1 MSYASSMARLDPV
14 DLVTSILQLRAAI
27 VQTRDRA
34 TRSAL
39 RDVEVRLR
47 EALGPTI
54 TKTKAAAVLGIS
66 VTALDRWV
74 AQGVVPVVE
83 RPGSSRHELEARP
96 FLELAEQVRRV
107 KQELPAIRA
116 PVAVA
121 VRRLGWR
128 ADPAGRRVLRL
139 DVAALP
145 RPNVSERQLVARF
158 RSTTPEQRVRE
169 AADLSRIFAPS
180 RDASELAP

>member
-1 MSYASSMARLDPV
+1 MPQLDPV
-14 DLVTSILQLRAAI
+14 DLVTCVLQLRAAI
-27 VQTRDRA
+27 VRTRDSA

-54 TKTKAAAVLGIS
+54 TKRKAAAVLGIS

-74 AQGVVPVVE
+74 GQGVIPVVE
-83 RPGSSRHELEARP
+83 RPGSSRHALEVRP
-96 FLELAEQVRRV
+96 FLELAEEVRRV
-107 KQELPAIRA
+107 KEEIPAARL
-116 PVAVA
+116 PVALA
-121 VRRLGWR
+121 VNRLGWGPR
-128 ADPAGRRVLRL
+128 PEGRRVLRL

-145 RPNVSERQLVARF
+145 RPNVTEAELVAGF

-169 AADLSRIFAPS
+169 AVELSEIFTRSHGRP
-180 RDASELAP
+180 ELVP